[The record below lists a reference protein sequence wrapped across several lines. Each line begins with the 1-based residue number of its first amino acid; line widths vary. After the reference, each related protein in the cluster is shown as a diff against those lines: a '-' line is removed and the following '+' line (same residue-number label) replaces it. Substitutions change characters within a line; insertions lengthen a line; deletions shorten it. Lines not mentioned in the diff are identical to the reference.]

1 MHGDTED
8 TEAAQRYTEENK
20 RALSGAAIGCAMEV
34 HSRLG
39 PGLLESVYE
48 ESLCHEL
55 TLRGLAF
62 RRQVEVPIRYREVVL
77 AAPLRLDLLIEDALV
92 VEVKSVEAIQPV
104 HQAQLLTYLRM
115 SRYRLGLLINF
126 NVRHLRHGIHRR
138 VL

>member
-1 MHGDTED
+1 MHWDTED
-8 TEAAQRYTEENK
+8 TEAAQRHTEETQG
-20 RALSGAAIGCAMEV
+20 ALSGAAIGCAMDV

-48 ESLCHEL
+48 EGLCHEL
-55 TLRGLAF
+55 KLRGLAF
-62 RRQVEVPIRYREVVL
+62 RRQVEVPIRYRDVIL

-104 HQAQLLTYLRM
+104 HEAQLLTYLRLG
-115 SRYRLGLLINF
+115 RHRTGLLINF
-126 NVRHLRHGIHRR
+126 NVRHLRHGILRR